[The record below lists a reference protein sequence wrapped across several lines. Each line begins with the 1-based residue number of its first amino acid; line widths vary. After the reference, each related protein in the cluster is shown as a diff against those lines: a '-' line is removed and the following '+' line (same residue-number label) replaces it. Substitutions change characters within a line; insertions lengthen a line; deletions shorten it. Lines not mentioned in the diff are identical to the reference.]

1 MLWVVLLVGA
11 SGLIG
16 GYAAER
22 AGIPKLQHRPGTPDE
37 VVESC
42 RQAAIA
48 AARAHAGEMGAEL
61 VRVDATSA
69 GEMRRTR
76 SGGRAPV
83 EVGIVYSRPSGRE
96 ARQGVVE
103 CRVDARGQ
111 AAIADLAGAAR

>member
-1 MLWVVLLVGA
+1 MLWVVVLLGA
-11 SGLIG
+11 SGLVG

-22 AGIPKLQHRPGTPDE
+22 AVTPKLQYRPGTPDQ
-37 VVESC
+37 VVEAC

-48 AARAHAGEMGAEL
+48 AARVHAGEMGAEL
-61 VRVDATSA
+61 VRVDAASA

-83 EVGIVYSRPSGRE
+83 EVGIVYSRLGGRE

-103 CRVDARGQ
+103 CRVDASGQ